1 MEKLCPDP
9 LSPLFF
15 RSWIRTSKMVYSL
28 PLMPAVILSFLS
40 SQVASLMQSYKSH
53 DLYFTGMIPVVL
65 WYMNA
70 RSYIDLELPLPP
82 LNFLRSFP
90 SFTLFPKNARI
101 YIETAIVVVISY
113 MSLLIVNWSYIW
125 LVVFPVTAIGFIAA
139 LCSELSHQS
148 TGSQRQSDDGEAGAG
163 RKLAE
168 GLEAAALVPYWALC
182 VIGQLHADK
191 FAVSQF
197 LLFFSFMLGAL
208 TMMMS
213 RLALTGAADG
223 GVAPAS
229 ELLRK
234 ASLVVLLV
242 AVHAVAAELLGENVL
257 LFCLPEIAPVLLW
270 FSVRLDGDGGA
281 GVITAAAEIKL
292 EGRVLAVL
300 GAAPA
305 SALALLANYMDESV
319 LFYWITKA
327 LVSCGVSGLLVYYL
341 VFLLCQWP
349 GQDGTTTPFG
359 KEAAKLLMFW
369 ANVLLIAASTLLFT
383 FLLVAA
389 GVVLQEPMA
398 AASGRQILQR
408 ICEKFLESIV

>member
-1 MEKLCPDP
+1 
-9 LSPLFF
+9 
-15 RSWIRTSKMVYSL
+15 
-28 PLMPAVILSFLS
+28 
-40 SQVASLMQSYKSH
+40 
-53 DLYFTGMIPVVL
+53 
-65 WYMNA
+65 
-70 RSYIDLELPLPP
+70 
-82 LNFLRSFP
+82 
-90 SFTLFPKNARI
+90 
-101 YIETAIVVVISY
+101 

-148 TGSQRQSDDGEAGAG
+148 TGSQRQGDDGEAGAG

-182 VIGQLHADK
+182 MIAQLHIDK

-213 RLALTGAADG
+213 RLVLTGAADG

-327 LVSCGVSGLLVYYL
+327 LVSCGISGLLVYYL

>member
-1 MEKLCPDP
+1 MEKLVLIYP
-9 LSPLFF
+9 LSPIFVLQVLDP
-15 RSWIRTSKMVYSL
+15 KMVYISSL

-40 SQVASLMQSYKSH
+40 SQVASLMQSYKNH
-53 DLYFTGMIPVVL
+53 ELYFTGMIPVVL

-70 RSYIDLELPLPP
+70 RSYVDLELPLPP
-82 LNFLRSFP
+82 LNFLP
-90 SFTLFPKNARI
+90 SFLSLTFPKNIRI

-125 LVVFPVTAIGFIAA
+125 LVVFPIIAIGFIAA
-139 LCSELSHQS
+139 LCSELSRQS
-148 TGSQRQSDDGEAGAG
+148 GCGSQRRSDDGEAGAG

-168 GLEAAALVPYWALC
+168 GMEAAALVPYWLLC
-182 VIGQLHADK
+182 VMGQFHADK

-213 RLALTGAADG
+213 RLALTIAADR

-242 AVHAVAAELLGENVL
+242 AVHAVAAELLGENVV

-270 FSVRLDGDGGA
+270 FSVRLDGDDGA
-281 GVITAAAEIKL
+281 GVITAAEIKL
-292 EGRVLAVL
+292 ESRVLAVL
-300 GAAPA
+300 GAASA
-305 SALALLANYMDESV
+305 SAMPILANYMDESV
-319 LFYWITKA
+319 LYWCAKA

-349 GQDGTTTPFG
+349 GQDGTATPFG
-359 KEAAKLLMFW
+359 KEAVRLLIFW
-369 ANVLLIAASTLLFT
+369 ANALLTVVSTLLFT
-383 FLLVAA
+383 SLLVAA
-389 GVVLQEPMA
+389 RLVLQEPMVA
-398 AASGRQILQR
+398 ESGSQIIRR
-408 ICEKFLESIV
+408 ICQKFLEFIV